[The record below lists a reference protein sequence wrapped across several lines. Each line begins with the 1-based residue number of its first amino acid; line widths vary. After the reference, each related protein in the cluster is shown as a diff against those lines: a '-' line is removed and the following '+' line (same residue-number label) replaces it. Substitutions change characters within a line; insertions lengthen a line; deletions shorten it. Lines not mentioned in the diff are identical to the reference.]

1 VGARNNSSE
10 NIVREY
16 VQGGE
21 HSIGMGVVAEDEE
34 KPKKEER
41 EHMGCGKRVLYR
53 CNKALESIDG
63 GLLRRPR
70 WTIPEMR
77 CKV

>member
-1 VGARNNSSE
+1 M
-10 NIVREY
+10 REG
-16 VQGGE
+16 VE
-21 HSIGMGVVAEDEE
+21 ERERSIGMGVIVEDEE
-34 KPKKEER
+34 KPKEEER

-53 CNKALESIDG
+53 CNIALESINGG
-63 GLLRRPR
+63 GLLREPR